1 MLILCTKNVHFTF
14 KSRTCVQTDSVA
26 MASLLGL
33 VLADIVMIELENSL
47 LPKLTKYIT
56 FWKRYVDDTIY
67 FVTKGTTEFIISVL
81 NSFNKNIQ
89 FTFEK
94 ENNETIT
101 FSDILISRKRNDIIT
116 TVYRKSTCNDTYLNW
131 NGFAPA
137 TWKGGTLKTLVE
149 RAYVICSANQL
160 LERELKYLENL
171 FHEKNNCLK
180 YIVKQILDK
189 AFEEHSRKKAT
200 NTTLDQQNE
209 TEYKTE
215 KKHLLI
221 LPYQGKSGDVIIKSM
236 KKRFR
241 NLLPRCIVPKIVFKG
256 SKLSWKFQVEDRTIF
271 SHNHD
276 IIYHGTCPENGY
288 PPYNYVGQTA
298 RRISERVLDHTGKDI
313 NSHFYK
319 HYIKTGH

>member
-14 KSRTCVQTDSVA
+14 KSRTCVQTDSAA

-56 FWKRYVDDTIY
+56 FWKRYVDDTIC
-67 FVTKGTTEFIISVL
+67 FVKTGTTEFIISVL

-101 FSDILISRKRNDIIT
+101 FSDIFISRERNDIIT
-116 TVYRKSTCNDTYLNW
+116 TVYRKSNCNDTYLNW

-137 TWKGGTLKTLVE
+137 TWKRGTLKTLVE
-149 RAYVICSANQL
+149 RAYVMCSIDQL
-160 LERELKYLENL
+160 LERELKYLEKV

-189 AFEEHSRKKAT
+189 VFEEHSRKKAT
-200 NTTLDQQNE
+200 NTTLDEQNE
-209 TEYKTE
+209 TEYTTE
-215 KKHLLI
+215 KKHMLV
-221 LPYQGKSGDVIIKSM
+221 LPYQGKRRDFIIKSI
-236 KKRFR
+236 KKRFK
-241 NLLPRCIVPKIVFKG
+241 NLLPQCIVPKIVFKG

-276 IIYHGTCPENGY
+276 TIYLGNCPENGF
-288 PPYNYVGQTA
+288 PYNYVGQTA

-313 NSHFYK
+313 NSHFDK
-319 HYIKTGH
+319 HYIKKSH